1 MNFFFCLNLKENYRM
16 MEKLKL
22 RDKLKYKAD
31 LQEFTDY
38 IGCNP
43 KSIYQIERN
52 MLENKPTRYFM
63 YLKKQ
68 GFDMNNIFDLLL
80 DFENMKSEEKK

>member
-1 MNFFFCLNLKENYRM
+1 LFYLNLKENYRM
-16 MEKLKL
+16 IEKLKL
-22 RDKLKYKAD
+22 RDKLKFKAD

-38 IGCNP
+38 IGCST
-43 KSIYQIERN
+43 KGIYAIERQ

-80 DFENMKSEEKK
+80 EYENMKSEEKK

>member
-1 MNFFFCLNLKENYRM
+1 MRM
-16 MEKLKL
+16 IEKLKL
-22 RDKLKYKAD
+22 RDKLKYKAN

-38 IGCNP
+38 IGCNA

-80 DFENMKSEEKK
+80 EPEKKAEKKESK

>member
-1 MNFFFCLNLKENYRM
+1 

-80 DFENMKSEEKK
+80 EPEKKAEKKESK